1 MTDLRAL
8 SPDRFELGEGSRW
21 VGDQVVLVD
30 IPAGHLFGTPA
41 PVGSAPQALTLL
53 ASTPVPLAAVAPV
66 RDAPGT
72 WLAAAGTGFW
82 LLAPDGVRQ
91 VAAPEP
97 VTGKDW
103 RMNDAVADPAGR
115 FWAGSMACDQ
125 SPKNGALYRFDP
137 DGRVRTV
144 LRDLTIANGPAFTA
158 DGRTMF
164 LSDTPL
170 GHVDRF
176 DVDPATGELSGRR
189 PFLRFDQGEPGGGS
203 AQGEPGGRSA
213 QGEPGGG
220 QHGGGAPDGLSI
232 DADGFLWVALF
243 GGGAV
248 RRYRPDGELD
258 RIVPVPARQP
268 TSVCLVGSRLIVT
281 SGRGGLDGPG
291 PEDGA
296 VLVTDAGAEGVPALP
311 VRLN

>member
-1 MTDLRAL
+1 MTDLRVL
-8 SPDRFELGEGSRW
+8 SSDRFELGEGGRW

-30 IPAGHLFGTPA
+30 IPAGRLFGT
-41 PVGSAPQALTLL
+41 SAADPQGLTVL

-66 RDAPGT
+66 QDAPGS
-72 WLAAAGTGFW
+72 WVAAAGTGFW
-82 LLAPDGVRQ
+82 LLAADGVRQ

-97 VTGKDW
+97 VTGKEW

-137 DGRVRTV
+137 DGRTHTV
-144 LRDLTIANGPAFTA
+144 LTGLTIANGPAFTA

-189 PFLRFDQGEPGGGS
+189 PFLRFES
-203 AQGEPGGRSA
+203 E
-213 QGEPGGG
+213 E
-220 QHGGGAPDGLSI
+220 GAPDGISL

-258 RIVPVPARQP
+258 RVVPVPARQP
-268 TSVCLVGSRLIVT
+268 TSVCVAGSRLVVT
-281 SGRGGLDGPG
+281 SGRGGLDDPG

-296 VLVTDAGAEGVPALP
+296 VLVGDAGVEGVPARP
-311 VRLN
+311 VRLPAS